1 MSFDFDIM
9 RIKGNNNPYVDA
21 ISRVEFGKE
30 NVENHDNAENKIAHK
45 VETDVLPLNQARY

>member
-1 MSFDFDIM
+1 M